1 MRHFATMT
9 IRARGTMLGT
19 TKEAR
24 ARLVDQ
30 REMVS
35 PSPGLGGLSHARH
48 LGNQSATDE
57 TSDVC
62 FSLFLIGFDVSPHRF
77 FV

>member
-1 MRHFATMT
+1 MPHFATMT

-30 REMVS
+30 REMAS

-48 LGNQSATDE
+48 LGNQVRPMKLAT
-57 TSDVC
+57 
-62 FSLFLIGFDVSPHRF
+62 FAFRF
-77 FV
+77 F